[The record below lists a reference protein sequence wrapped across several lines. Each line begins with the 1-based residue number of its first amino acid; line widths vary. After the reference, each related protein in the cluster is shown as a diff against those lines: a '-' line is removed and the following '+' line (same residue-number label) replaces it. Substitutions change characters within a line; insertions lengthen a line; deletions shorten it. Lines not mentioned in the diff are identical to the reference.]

1 MGVLGLAGYVA
12 DLPSLGEKIFWKPGS
27 TSGAKFFI
35 DGNAYV
41 HHLYVNSNLD
51 WIYGGQYAELA
62 TMFMNQIKAM
72 QSAGI
77 EVKFFFDGPLHS
89 RKEHT
94 RMLRN
99 RGNIDRIK
107 GALKNMAWLA
117 RKDTNSEPRSTAEIS
132 QHLFVIPPLALDVC
146 VQALRHDSIEFQ
158 FCDGEADGEVARQ
171 ARKVKGYAVSRDS
184 DFFVYNLEDAAYIPL
199 DMLTILPDGV
209 SAMAYHTS
217 KIATHFAL
225 EMRFMPVFASIMG
238 NDYLSGDLFRAAVR
252 RHVETVDTQVSKSWF
267 KRTASFVNYHAKQSK
282 SMEDMLF
289 CIVNAIPDLPEHITR
304 QELLQT
310 MQESIR
316 QYDYPQSDS
325 DATQSAK
332 IELPSGSK
340 TFWSATSDR
349 FRNGRYSFKI
359 LDVVQSQKF
368 WCIPFVED
376 LDRESSWMISRQLR
390 QWMYSIVLI
399 PAEQHS
405 SLVSITEYVR
415 HAHHV
420 GQDIV
425 DTMDISEIASLAK
438 LDAVNRSNI
447 SAFENSLPLFLR
459 LHQCNPENMLS
470 QSLQPSILS
479 LIAILRYLIHNAASP
494 FGDHQIVQKFSNHEI
509 VAIIVSTITSLASI
523 LWPDQ
528 PTLTLNLSAS
538 LPTRRGLEIAA
549 QLQTTLISSYLL
561 AQALDLDD
569 YLYPPPSLSQYFNGQ
584 SLHYYLRN
592 AKGGATIERMVGK
605 RPVISSLCHQV
616 LDIVMAGWQENE
628 VEIIFQ
634 YNQKSSERKKNPN
647 SEANNRKVL
656 KKKAKT
662 TGSDNMFNVL
672 SSGCRW

>member
-1 MGVLGLAGYVA
+1 M
-12 DLPSLGEKIFWKPGS
+12 
-27 TSGAKFFI
+27 T
-35 DGNAYV
+35 
-41 HHLYVNSNLD
+41 
-51 WIYGGQYAELA
+51 
-62 TMFMNQIKAM
+62 QIKAM
-72 QSAGI
+72 QSVGI
-77 EVKFFFDGPLHS
+77 DVKFFFDGPLHS
-89 RKEHT
+89 RKEQT

-107 GALKNMAWLA
+107 SALKNMAWLA
-117 RKDTNSEPRSTAEIS
+117 RKDTNSDPRSTAEVS

-171 ARKVKGYAVSRDS
+171 AREVKGYAVSRDS
-184 DFFVYNLEDAAYIPL
+184 DFFVYNLGGAAYIPL
-199 DMLTILPDGV
+199 DMLTILPESV
-209 SAMAYHTS
+209 SAMAYYTS
-217 KIATHFAL
+217 KIAAHFAL
-225 EMRFMPVFASIMG
+225 EVSYMPIFASIIG

-252 RHVETVDTQVSKSWF
+252 VHADKVDTQVSKSLF
-267 KRTASFVNYHAKQSK
+267 KRTASFLSFHAKNSD
-282 SMEDMLF
+282 SIEDILF
-289 CIVNAIPDLPEHITR
+289 CIVNAIPDLPKDIAR

-316 QYDYPQSDS
+316 QYDYPQNDS
-325 DATQSAK
+325 DVTRSEE
-332 IELPSGSK
+332 IEHPSDSK
-340 TFWSATSDR
+340 TFWLATSDR

-359 LDVVQSQKF
+359 LDVVQSRKF

-390 QWMYSIVLI
+390 QWMYSIVVS
-399 PAEQHS
+399 PVQGHS
-405 SLVSITEYVR
+405 PPVTITEYIR
-415 HAHHV
+415 HAHHL

-425 DTMDISEIASLAK
+425 VTMDISELISIAK
-438 LDAVNRSNI
+438 LDTVHRANI
-447 SAFENSLPLFLR
+447 SSFENSLPLFLR
-459 LHQCNPENMLS
+459 LHQCNPESVLR

-528 PTLTLNLSAS
+528 PSPTLNLSAS

-549 QLQTTLISSYLL
+549 QLQTTLLSSYLL
-561 AQALDLDD
+561 AQALDLDN

-584 SLHYYLRN
+584 SLHHYLRN
-592 AKGGATIERMVGK
+592 AKGGATIEKMVGK
-605 RPVISSLCHQV
+605 RPAINSLCHQV
-616 LDIVMAGWQENE
+616 LNMVMAGWQENE

-634 YNQKSSERKKNPN
+634 YNQKSGERKKNPN
-647 SEANNRKVL
+647 SEANNRKTL

-662 TGSDNMFNVL
+662 SGSANMFNVL